1 MSLLTTLIEP
11 ATKLLDK
18 VIEDKDQKA
27 KLAHELATMADKLAH
42 EQNLAQMA
50 INKEEASSGSFFKGG
65 WRPCI
70 GWICGIAFGYHFVLQ
85 PVIIFIVA
93 MIGMDIPELPSF
105 DMGTLLTVLGG
116 MLGIGGLRSYEK
128 SKGLT
133 KRVFHYQI
141 DQKVN

>member
-1 MSLLTTLIEP
+1 MSLLNSLIGP
-11 ATKLLDK
+11 ATQILDK
-18 VIEDKDQKA
+18 FVEDKDQKA
-27 KLAHELATMADKLAH
+27 KLAHELAMMADRLAH
-42 EQNLAQMA
+42 EQNLAQ
-50 INKEEASSGSFFKGG
+50 IQVNREEASSGSLFKGG

-85 PVIIFIVA
+85 PVIVFIVVL
-93 MIGMDIPELPSF
+93 IGMDIPELPSF

-133 KRVFHYQI
+133 K
-141 DQKVN
+141 

>member
-50 INKEEASSGSFFKGG
+50 INKEEASSGSLFKGG

-85 PVIIFIVA
+85 PVIIFIVVL
-93 MIGMDIPELPSF
+93 IGMDIPELPSF
-105 DMGTLLTVLGG
+105 DMGTLLTVNTF
-116 MLGIGGLRSYEK
+116 MICTRS
-128 SKGLT
+128 G
-133 KRVFHYQI
+133 
-141 DQKVN
+141 

>member
-50 INKEEASSGSFFKGG
+50 INKEEASSGSLIKGG
-65 WRPCI
+65 LRPCI

-133 KRVFHYQI
+133 K
-141 DQKVN
+141 

>member
-1 MSLLTTLIEP
+1 MSLINSLIEP

-42 EQNLAQMA
+42 EQQLAQMA
-50 INKEEASSGSFFKGG
+50 INKEEASSGSLFKGG

-85 PVIIFIVA
+85 PVIVFVVVL
-93 MIGMDIPELPSF
+93 IGMDIPELPSF

-116 MLGIGGLRSYEK
+116 MLGIGGLRTYEK
-128 SKGLT
+128 QKGLT
-133 KRVFHYQI
+133 K
-141 DQKVN
+141 

>member
-50 INKEEASSGSFFKGG
+50 INKEEASSGSLFKGG

-93 MIGMDIPELPSF
+93 MIGMKIPELPSF
-105 DMGTLLTVLGG
+105 DMNTLLTVLGG

-133 KRVFHYQI
+133 K
-141 DQKVN
+141 

>member
-1 MSLLTTLIEP
+1 MSLLNNLIGP

-18 VIEDKDQKA
+18 VIEDKDQKS

-65 WRPCI
+65 WRPFI
-70 GWICGIAFGYHFVLQ
+70 GWVCGIAFFYHFICQ

-93 MIGMDIPELPSF
+93 IIGLQIPSLPEF
-105 DMGTLLTVLGG
+105 EMGTLLTVLGG
-116 MLGIGGLRSYEK
+116 MLGIGGLRTYEK
-128 SKGLT
+128 QKGLT
-133 KRVFHYQI
+133 K
-141 DQKVN
+141 